1 MDKNILQQYLH
12 VQARVKYLRG
22 QAEKT
27 RRKIDRLVYTDYGIA
42 GDTVSR
48 GKKGKKPL
56 GTVKIT
62 GFPVPEYQGIT
73 EQLKRRNK
81 ILKAEEMKLSKIA
94 NEAEEFIASV
104 DEIEMRSILSLHYI
118 EGMAWAQVAY
128 AMNVLYGDK
137 IYTPDRCRMKHER
150 FIKNL

>member
-12 VQARVKYLRG
+12 VQARVRYLRG
-22 QAEKT
+22 QAEKL
-27 RRKIDRLVYTDYGIA
+27 RHQADRLVYTGYGIV

-62 GFPVPEYQGIT
+62 GFSVPEYQGIVV
-73 EQLKRRNK
+73 QLKRRNR
-81 ILKAEEMKLSKIA
+81 ILKAEEMKLTRLA
-94 NEAEEFIASV
+94 NETEEFIASIS
-104 DEIEMRSILSLHYI
+104 DIELRNILSFHYI

-128 AMNVLYGDK
+128 GMNALYGDK
-137 IYTPDRCRMKHER
+137 IYTPDKCRKKHDR
-150 FIKNL
+150 FIKSL